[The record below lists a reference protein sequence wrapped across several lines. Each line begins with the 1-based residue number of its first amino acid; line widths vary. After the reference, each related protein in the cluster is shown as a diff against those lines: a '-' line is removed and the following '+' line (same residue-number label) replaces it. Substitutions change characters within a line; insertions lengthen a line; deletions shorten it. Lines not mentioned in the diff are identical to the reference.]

1 MNLHRIS
8 DREFT
13 LTFKKAGKM
22 VRKNHVRVSKDGK
35 TTTVTEVY
43 NSDAKP
49 SDKKHIDVYEKQ

>member
-1 MNLHRIS
+1 
-8 DREFT
+8 
-13 LTFKKAGKM
+13 M

-49 SDKKHIDVYEKQ
+49 GDKKHIDVYEKQ